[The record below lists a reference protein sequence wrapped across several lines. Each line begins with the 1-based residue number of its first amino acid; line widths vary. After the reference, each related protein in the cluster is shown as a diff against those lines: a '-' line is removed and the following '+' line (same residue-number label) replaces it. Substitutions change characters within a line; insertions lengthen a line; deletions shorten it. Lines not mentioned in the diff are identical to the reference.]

1 MIWRAI
7 RHGDHGE
14 ERRDHHEQHRTEVRE
29 GHLGQP
35 AEWCDYSGTV
45 DGRRIGLTLMAD
57 PKNFRPG
64 WWHNRDYGVC
74 VANPFGRDAMKQ
86 GAKSAVT
93 VKRGEDFHLRFG
105 AAIHSSAEFNP
116 AAAAYREH
124 FQSIAGDPV
133 R

>member
-1 MIWRAI
+1 MRFATAI
-7 RHGDHGE
+7 
-14 ERRDHHEQHRTEVRE
+14 TEKNGGIITSSTGLKSVKATW
-29 GHLGQP
+29 GQP

-45 DGRRIGLTLMAD
+45 DGRRIGLTLLAD
-57 PKNFRPG
+57 PKNFRAG

-93 VKRGEDFHLRFG
+93 VKRGEDFRLRFG